1 MTISIGI
8 AVYWRMEGYNLRAGI
23 LIWTFTFYARK
34 SKPESLLN
42 SSLTLGDRYTYII
55 WRTWSTHTWENQ
67 RGVFAMIFFTNGSWQ
82 IQPDFFV
89 CRRRENQSLQAS
101 DLVWSSTFNARGSKP
116 NYLLARTTINVTIK
130 LISFNAGGKKR
141 ECLSWV
147 LSTNGNW

>member
-1 MTISIGI
+1 MTSSTGLT
-8 AVYWRMEGYNLRAGI
+8 VYWRMEGYSLRAEI
-23 LIWTFTFYARK
+23 LVWNFTSHARNP
-34 SKPESLLN
+34 KPESLLN

-55 WRTWSTHTWENQ
+55 WHMWSTHTWENQ
-67 RGVFAMIFFTNGSWQ
+67 RGVFAMIFFTNGSWE
-82 IQPDFFV
+82 IQPDFSV

-101 DLVWSSTFNARGSKP
+101 DLVWSSTFNARSSKP